1 MAVMAGDKGA
11 DDPKNAA
18 KPQSP
23 KITLPKFQELPKMDD
38 LNQPKEDKSG
48 LEAIHPAATAQYSV
62 VRVVHAK
69 GFRPSPSGATPVG
82 GSLSSVSLLGQPLAT
97 EKFTTLVRVRSPER
111 APAPIQIHVL
121 DPRGDSAM
129 SSQGEVSFRG
139 VKGDEVDYLVD
150 WDPTPC
156 RAAGDYTVNIRIAG
170 RDMGTWP
177 LKFVLEKK

>member
-1 MAVMAGDKGA
+1 
-11 DDPKNAA
+11 
-18 KPQSP
+18 
-23 KITLPKFQELPKMDD
+23 
-38 LNQPKEDKSG
+38 
-48 LEAIHPAATAQYSV
+48 
-62 VRVVHAK
+62 
-69 GFRPSPSGATPVG
+69 
-82 GSLSSVSLLGQPLAT
+82 
-97 EKFTTLVRVRSPER
+97 
-111 APAPIQIHVL
+111 
-121 DPRGDSAM
+121 M